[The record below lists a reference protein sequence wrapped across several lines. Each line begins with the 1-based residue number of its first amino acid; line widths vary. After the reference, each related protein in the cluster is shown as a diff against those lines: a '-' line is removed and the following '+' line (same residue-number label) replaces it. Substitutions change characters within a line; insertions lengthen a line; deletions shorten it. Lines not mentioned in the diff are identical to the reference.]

1 MGKGKPQIA
10 LFAAGQSPLYRF
22 LLGESSTKESSRLF
36 WGVKCY
42 QGDYRIKEEAG
53 ATMGMGEQ
61 EIVHNGTNDSY
72 LGSLA

>member
-10 LFAAGQSPLYRF
+10 LFAAGQSPLYR
-22 LLGESSTKESSRLF
+22 LLGELSTKESSRLF

-53 ATMGMGEQ
+53 ATKGMGEQ